1 MRVALVVTGGV
12 DRSGRE
18 AVIPA
23 LLWLIERL
31 ARRHDVRVY
40 VLRYHD
46 EPRTYTLL
54 GATIRDLGRP
64 RGLWNQHAALVRA
77 LRDDGRPDVLH
88 AYWAL
93 PAGLAAGA
101 AGRRLGVPTVL
112 TLDSGEFVSEPASG
126 YGLQRHTRQRL
137 AVAAAARLAQRITV
151 CTDYQQALARAHGT
165 EALVIPL
172 GVDRRVFTP
181 GAVEAGPP
189 WRLVHVA
196 NLNPVKDQPTLL
208 RAFAR
213 IAEADPR
220 VHLDL
225 VGLDTLDGAVQRLA
239 SELGIAG
246 RVTFHGCLP
255 TDALVPHYQR
265 AHLHVLSSRHEAAGV
280 VTLEAAACGV
290 PSVGSAVG
298 YIADWA
304 PDRAVGVPPGRPD
317 LLADA
322 VIELLNDPARRAAMA
337 AAARR
342 WALDHDADWTA
353 TAFDALY
360 ADVARRPPR

>member
-23 LLWLIERL
+23 LLWLVERL

-40 VLRYHD
+40 VLRYHE
-46 EPRTYTLL
+46 EPCTYALL
-54 GATIRDLGRP
+54 GATVRDLGRP
-64 RGLWNQHAALVRA
+64 RGVWRQHATLVRA

-112 TLDSGEFVSEPASG
+112 TLDSGEFVSEPSAG
-126 YGLQRHTRQRL
+126 YGLQRHARHRL
-137 AVAAAARLAQRITV
+137 AVAAAARLARRVTV
-151 CTDYQQALARAHGT
+151 CTQYQQGLARAHGVD
-165 EALVIPL
+165 ALVIPL
-172 GVDRRVFTP
+172 GVDRRVFGP
-181 GAVEAGPP
+181 GRPEDGPP

-196 NLNPVKDQPTLL
+196 NLNPVKDQTTLL
-208 RAFAR
+208 QAFAR
-213 IAEADPR
+213 VVAADPR
-220 VHLDL
+220 VHLDI
-225 VGLDTLDGAVQRLA
+225 VGLDTLDGAMQRLA
-239 SELGIAG
+239 ADLGLSG
-246 RVTFHGCLP
+246 RVTFHGWLS
-255 TDALVPHYQR
+255 TDAVAPLYQR

-280 VTLEAAACGV
+280 VTLEAAACAV
-290 PSVGSAVG
+290 PSVGSSVG

-304 PDRAVGVPPGRPD
+304 PESAVGVPAGRPE

-322 VIELLNDPARRAAMA
+322 LVALLRDPARRAAMG

-342 WALDHDADWTA
+342 RALDHDADWTA

-360 ADVARRPPR
+360 ADLARRPAR